1 VEAFLNYYEDY
12 IRITRFFEDISGE
25 IEASV

>member
-1 VEAFLNYYEDY
+1 VDAFLNLNEDF
-12 IRITRFFEDISGE
+12 IRKTRLFEDISGE